1 MVSLMRII
9 TPYIY
14 NNTKQTLPQFII
26 MNHNNE
32 YHETINYGNR
42 FPDDWYFNSEKD
54 SLLNDNN
61 SVTNEEVN

>member
-14 NNTKQTLPQFII
+14 NNTKQTLPQFFI

-42 FPDDWYFNSEKD
+42 FPDDWYFNNDKD

>member
-1 MVSLMRII
+1 
-9 TPYIY
+9 
-14 NNTKQTLPQFII
+14 
-26 MNHNNE
+26 MNHDND

-61 SVTNEEVN
+61 SVTNEEDK